1 MLWILKMLLETPR
14 AVIEYRRD
22 YHKQKK
28 IGRGIK
34 QKGLV
39 AGFYLHD
46 ELYGAEPEEWMVLCE
61 HITDNGE
68 EVPQGLIDM
77 ALEKGW
83 ITMKLTTEEKSDI
96 PSNGVKTSWEEW
108 ENAS

>member
-22 YHKQKK
+22 YYKQRK
-28 IGRGIK
+28 IAKRIK
-34 QKGLV
+34 QEGLV
-39 AGFYLHD
+39 GGFYLHD
-46 ELYGAEPEEWMVLCE
+46 ELYGAEPEEWMILCE
-61 HITDNGE
+61 HITDNGK

-77 ALEKGW
+77 ALDKGW
-83 ITMKLTTEEKSDI
+83 IAMKPELSPVDTDGPQET
-96 PSNGVKTSWEEW
+96 WREW